1 MNKEKYTSLEIG
13 ILLFFLLNSFTSSIL
28 IKSFSNKNAID
39 ITISILIALLLG
51 MPLLNLL
58 FRQWKYDFLNNI
70 SNNKIITIIFKIVF
84 IISSLSISLYSIF
97 NLSVIIKDI
106 ILPNTSQKLTALV
119 FLLLTTILALK
130 GLKSISIATNLM
142 FFFYVIIIMIDLVFN
157 LFNVD
162 TINLLPMTINL
173 DELNFF
179 ETLILTLSPL
189 FMILIIPKG
198 ELNNFRDCKKKMNI
212 FYLIFFIYF
221 ILKILFII
229 SILGEKYFSII
240 SYPEIEILKMIN
252 IFNFFERL
260 EELLIVTIF
269 IENLITTAFAINYS
283 ATIANSIFNLEEK
296 IYIIIDVIIFILLL
310 KIDMLSNIYL
320 VIILSIFIIFNL
332 FTKKEKRRK
341 N

>member
-1 MNKEKYTSLEIG
+1 
-13 ILLFFLLNSFTSSIL
+13 
-28 IKSFSNKNAID
+28 
-39 ITISILIALLLG
+39 
-51 MPLLNLL
+51 
-58 FRQWKYDFLNNI
+58 
-70 SNNKIITIIFKIVF
+70 
-84 IISSLSISLYSIF
+84 
-97 NLSVIIKDI
+97 
-106 ILPNTSQKLTALV
+106 
-119 FLLLTTILALK
+119 
-130 GLKSISIATNLM
+130 
-142 FFFYVIIIMIDLVFN
+142 
-157 LFNVD
+157 
-162 TINLLPMTINL
+162 
-173 DELNFF
+173 
-179 ETLILTLSPL
+179 
-189 FMILIIPKG
+189 
-198 ELNNFRDCKKKMNI
+198 MNI

>member
-70 SNNKIITIIFKIVF
+70 SNNKNITIIFKIVF

-173 DELNFF
+173 DELNY
-179 ETLILTLSPL
+179 T
-189 FMILIIPKG
+189 
-198 ELNNFRDCKKKMNI
+198 
-212 FYLIFFIYF
+212 
-221 ILKILFII
+221 
-229 SILGEKYFSII
+229 
-240 SYPEIEILKMIN
+240 
-252 IFNFFERL
+252 
-260 EELLIVTIF
+260 
-269 IENLITTAFAINYS
+269 
-283 ATIANSIFNLEEK
+283 
-296 IYIIIDVIIFILLL
+296 
-310 KIDMLSNIYL
+310 
-320 VIILSIFIIFNL
+320 
-332 FTKKEKRRK
+332 
-341 N
+341 